1 MCKLKRQCTK
11 PIWKK
16 YQNDDHKAYGWCS
29 LLATDKWKTYI
40 KDQLNEHTRSAF
52 ISKMT
57 NKEKFAENTSPPYG
71 IFYKSMTV
79 TVGKIEKGR
88 RQVDQRHMNGYDM
101 IPIIVTILHAK
112 KKNDIIP
119 NVVSDDLNHRMINYI
134 CRYIYATKL
143 HNQNTLHPAV
153 KMYLP
158 EVTEEY
164 LNACTGKYQVI
175 PVSVF
180 LMTLYNAWFMFH
192 EDKTDNTLIK
202 ALECFNLTPNL
213 DDETFF
219 TTLSK

>member
-1 MCKLKRQCTK
+1 MET
-11 PIWKK
+11 
-16 YQNDDHKAYGWCS
+16 YQNDDYKAYGWCS
-29 LLATDKWKTYI
+29 LLATDEWNTYI
-40 KDQLNEHTRSAF
+40 IDPLNENARLAF
-52 ISKMT
+52 IAKMN
-57 NKEKFAENTSPPYG
+57 NKEKFPKNTSPPYG
-71 IFYKSMTV
+71 VFYESMTV

-88 RQVDQRHMNGYDM
+88 RWVDQRHLNGYDM

-119 NVVSDDLNHRMINYI
+119 NVVSDDLNHQMKYYI

-153 KMYLP
+153 EMYLP
-158 EVTEEY
+158 EVTGEY

-180 LMTLYNAWFMFH
+180 LMTLYNACFMFQQ
-192 EDKTDNTLIK
+192 DKTDNMLIE
-202 ALECFNLTPNL
+202 ALECFNLTQNL